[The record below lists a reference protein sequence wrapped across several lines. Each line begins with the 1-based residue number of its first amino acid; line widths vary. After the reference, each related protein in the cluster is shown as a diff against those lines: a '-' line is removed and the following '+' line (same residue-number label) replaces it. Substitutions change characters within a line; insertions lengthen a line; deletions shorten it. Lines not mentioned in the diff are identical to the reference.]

1 MWTLP
6 QYGQSIALEVLL
18 QKPQRYGQSI
28 AAGLHLTKYLE
39 KFGINVY
46 VRKVNADDEGN
57 VTAHVVVPEGVH
69 QDEFCAR
76 LGERF
81 AGFLVAEPFT
91 PPDSPPLT
99 KKQLRALLNPKPL
112 LKD

>member
-6 QYGQSIALEVLL
+6 QYAKSIALEVLS

-28 AAGLHLTKYLE
+28 AAGLHRTKHLE
-39 KFGINVY
+39 KFGNNVY

-57 VTAHVVVPEGVH
+57 VTAHVVVPEGVAL
-69 QDEFCAR
+69 DEFRAS
-76 LGERF
+76 LDERF

-91 PPDSPPLT
+91 PSDSPPLT